1 MNTSGRELTA
11 VEEILMSLQAELI
24 EKIKRLPED
33 KQLLVKSLVD
43 ELTRSREQLPEGE
56 PKPWF
61 GSLEHMGIKITEEDI
76 AEARREMWGKFP
88 REVN

>member
-1 MNTSGRELTA
+1 
-11 VEEILMSLQAELI
+11 MSLQTELI

-43 ELTRSREQLPEGE
+43 ELARSREQLPEGE
-56 PKPWF
+56 LTPWF
-61 GSLEHMGIKITEEDI
+61 GSLEHMGIEITEEDI
-76 AEARREMWGKFP
+76 ADARREMWGEFP